1 MSNDIENFNILCQLN
16 PFEFFEA
23 AFGVRPQPAKAS
35 HKALVMEL
43 WTCAADR
50 FEDIVNNKLSL
61 DNFVEFEKGRHF
73 TWQQV
78 CIIIAVY
85 RALKGTLPMKV
96 AIMTGRGIGKSRI
109 VSLLI
114 YYFLYTSP
122 KPLVMAT
129 APTADQIY
137 GALWKEANNVHAS
150 MKQPFKGM
158 FVWNSD
164 HIRRTDLPN
173 SYYARAR
180 TANTVEA
187 MRGEHSD
194 QQMGIADEATGVQD
208 EIINGGWATMN
219 TADEKVL
226 ILITNPSGNDSLIE
240 RVFEEGNS
248 DYLKLNFSGEESPIV
263 NQVDLASIRAKLLA
277 AGIKPED
284 DRDYCIDVLGIVP
297 KQSATISGF
306 YRLFSDELLEKVL
319 SPVTPLD
326 SPEYRARPAAGVDP
340 AGDGDDE
347 AVGVLRGYKWA
358 KVGFK
363 QRSSSGDSI
372 AQATTTLLDQNVS
385 LLPMRTVIDSFGVG
399 HDVSQKVLA
408 NSGEKK
414 RYNVTPVLV
423 GQTCD
428 KPFDEKYINVRAM
441 LYDAMRIW
449 FQNGGRIE
457 TNDVDGWKRELRS
470 IYVKKTPTSKL
481 QVMGKKEMI
490 KNGLKSPNMAD
501 ALSLTFFDDAWRII
515 TGCYV
520 PSPSQ
525 VQNGTHQD
533 KNLDGFDRYSMI
545 PS

>member
-1 MSNDIENFNILCQLN
+1 MSDIEDFNALCQEN

-23 AFGVRPQPAKAS
+23 AFHNRPQPAKPHA
-35 HKALVMEL
+35 KVLINEL
-43 WTCAADR
+43 WNCAADR
-50 FEDIVNNKLSL
+50 FEDIVNNKLKL
-61 DNFVEFEKGRHF
+61 DDFVEFEKGRHF

-85 RALKGTLPMKV
+85 RALKGTLPPKI

-109 VSLLI
+109 VSLLM

-208 EIINGGWATMN
+208 DIINGGWATMN

-226 ILITNPSGNDSLIE
+226 ILITNPSGNDSLVE
-240 RVFEEGNS
+240 RVFEEGDS
-248 DYLKLNFSGEESPIV
+248 EYLKLNFSGEESPIV
-263 NQVDLASIRAKLLA
+263 NQDDLLKIRQKLLA
-277 AGIKPED
+277 NGVKPEN

-297 KQSATISGF
+297 KQSAVIAG
-306 YRLFSDELLEKVL
+306 YHRLFSDDLIERVIAPV
-319 SPVTPLD
+319 SPID
-326 SPEYRARPAAGVDP
+326 MPEYRAKPAAGVDP
-340 AGDGDDE
+340 AGEGDDE
-347 AVGVLRGYKWA
+347 AVGVIRGFKWA
-358 KVGFK
+358 KVAFK
-363 QRSSSGDSI
+363 QSMSSSDSI
-372 AQATTTLLDQNVS
+372 ALSTVTVLDQNPS
-385 LLPMRTVIDSFGVG
+385 LLPMRTFVDSFGVG

-414 RYNVTPVLV
+414 RYSVSPILV
-423 GQTCD
+423 GQTCE
-428 KPFDEKYINVRAM
+428 KPYDEKYINLRAM

-449 FQNGGRIE
+449 FQNGGRVE
-457 TNDVDGWKRELRS
+457 TNEADAWKRELRS
-470 IYVKKTPTSKL
+470 IYVKKTTTSKL
-481 QVMGKKEMI
+481 QVMGKAEM
-490 KNGLKSPNMAD
+490 KRNSLKSPNMMD
-501 ALSLTFFDDAWRII
+501 ALSLSFVDDAWRIVS
-515 TGCYV
+515 GCYT
-520 PSPSQ
+520 PSPTQQARTNEQS
-525 VQNGTHQD
+525 
-533 KNLDGFDRYSMI
+533 LDPVFDRYSMI

>member
-1 MSNDIENFNILCQLN
+1 MSSSIEEFNILAQLN

-23 AFGVRPQPAKAS
+23 AFGVRPQPVLPE
-35 HKALVMEL
+35 HKAIMFEL
-43 WTCAADR
+43 QHCARDR
-50 FEDIVNNKLSL
+50 FEDIVNNKLKLSH
-61 DNFVEFEKGRHF
+61 FVKFEKGRHF

-85 RALKGTLPMKV
+85 RGLKGTLPAKI

-114 YYFLYTSP
+114 YYFLYTCP

-137 GALWKEANNVHAS
+137 GALWKEANNVHAA
-150 MKQPFKGM
+150 MKQPFKNM
-158 FVWNSD
+158 FVWNTD

-194 QQMGIADEATGVQD
+194 QQMGIADEATGVED

-240 RVFEEGNS
+240 RVFESKDPE
-248 DYLKLNFSGEESPIV
+248 YLKLNFSGEESPIV
-263 NQVDLASIRAKLLA
+263 NQEELQKTRAKLA
-277 AGIKPED
+277 AKGIKPEQ

-297 KQSATISGF
+297 KQAASIAGY
-306 YRLFSDELLEKVL
+306 YRLFSDELIEKVL
-319 SPVTPLD
+319 QPLTPLD
-326 SPEYRARPAAGVDP
+326 SPEYKARPAAGVDP
-340 AGDGDDE
+340 AGDGDDD
-347 AVGVLRGYKWA
+347 AAAVLRGFKWA
-358 KVGFK
+358 KIAFK
-363 QRSSSGDSI
+363 QSSSSSDSI
-372 AQATTTLLDQNVS
+372 AQATTTILDHNPS
-385 LLPMRTVIDSFGVG
+385 LLPVRTFIDSFGVG

-414 RYNVTPVLV
+414 RYSVSPVLV
-423 GQTCD
+423 GETCD
-428 KPFDEKYINVRAM
+428 KPFDEKYINMRAM
-441 LYDAMRIW
+441 VYDAMRIW

-457 TNDVDGWKRELRS
+457 TNDPDSWKRELRS
-470 IYVKKTPTSKL
+470 IYAKKTNTSKL
-481 QVMGKKEMI
+481 QIMPKAEMRRN
-490 KNGLKSPNMAD
+490 KMKSPNQTD
-501 ALSLTFFDDAWRII
+501 ALSLTFVDDAWRII
-515 TGCYV
+515 TGCYI
-520 PSPSQ
+520 PSPAQQASTQ
-525 VQNGTHQD
+525 AGSQD
-533 KNLDGFDRYSMI
+533 KGFNQYSMI
-545 PS
+545 PQ